1 MTGNRTESDSW
12 RREHG
17 NEQEKGG
24 RRESPPL
31 ARTNLTRDWRLLA
44 RVSFVGF
51 LFYITAVKKERLRFI
66 EGKMNG

>member
-1 MTGNRTESDSW
+1 VEERA
-12 RREHG
+12 RERAG
-17 NEQEKGG
+17 EGRQERVAAIGEDK
-24 RRESPPL
+24 PH
-31 ARTNLTRDWRLLA
+31 RDWRLLA

>member
-31 ARTNLTRDWRLLA
+31 ARTKLTRDRGLLA
-44 RVSFVGF
+44 RVSSVEFP
-51 LFYITAVKKERLRFI
+51 FYITAVKKWD
-66 EGKMNG
+66 GSDSVKVK